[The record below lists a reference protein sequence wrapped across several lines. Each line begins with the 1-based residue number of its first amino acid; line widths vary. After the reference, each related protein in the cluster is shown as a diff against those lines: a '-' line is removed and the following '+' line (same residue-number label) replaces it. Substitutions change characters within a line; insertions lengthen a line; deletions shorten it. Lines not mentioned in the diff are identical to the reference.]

1 MKKLRYEYERIKN
14 EYIILQ
20 NGNNILKKENNLYKG
35 DRIVL
40 CQRINSLKKENKA
53 QREKNKKLRK
63 TITKLSRDMEE
74 FNDTPIIKNINNLC
88 DYWFLNVNDLLN
100 LRWKAPYFQRPVDGE
115 RVKDI
120 VEHYQKKLNNNI
132 FEFISPLIVAKYDNM
147 LYIIDGQHR
156 FKAIEYLFGH
166 DEKFNEDKK
175 VPLVVIPARSME
187 HIEDLF
193 QTLNKLLPL
202 SDVYKLQDKNKK
214 KIIVETSDY
223 FFKKYRNFFTTK
235 KARRPF
241 INKNDFEN
249 FLLNSDIIDEL
260 DIIDS
265 STDFTFL
272 LEKVNSFY
280 SLQPTSFFPQKGQ
293 VNFDK
298 IIDKIKK
305 KGGLYLGLFPKF
317 EWIKHIK
324 EKIWENDDNIL
335 GKGIRDQVW
344 NEYIGIDKGTEKCF
358 CCKIQVIS
366 QQNFETGH
374 IISKK
379 KGGSNNLINLL
390 PICSKCNKSMGV
402 TAMFEYMSKNNIN
415 LDYSNKLKK
424 IFELNTE
431 KFYNKTSNINSY
443 KN

>member
-1 MKKLRYEYERIKN
+1 MKKLRSEYDRIRN
-14 EYIILQ
+14 ENFL
-20 NGNNILKKENNLYKG
+20 LKKENTLFKGERVVLY
-35 DRIVL
+35 
-40 CQRINSLKKENKA
+40 QRLNSLKRENKT

-63 TITKLSRDMEE
+63 SIQKLSNEMDE

-88 DYWFLNVNDLLN
+88 DYWFLNVNDLLH
-100 LRWKAPYFQRPVDGE
+100 LKWKAPYFQRPVDDE

-120 VEHYQKKLNNNI
+120 IEHYQKKLNENI
-132 FEFISPLIVAKYDNM
+132 FEFISPLIVAKYNNM

-156 FKAIEYLFGH
+156 FKAIEYLFGQ

-223 FFKKYRNFFTTK
+223 FFKKYTNFFTTK

-241 INKNDFEN
+241 INKNGFEN
-249 FLLNSDIIDEL
+249 YLLNSNIISDI

-265 STDFTFL
+265 STDFTFI
-272 LEKVNSFY
+272 LEKVNNFY
-280 SLQPTSFFPQKGQ
+280 SLQPMSFFPQKGH
-293 VNFDK
+293 VKFDT
-298 IIDKIKK
+298 IINKVKK

-317 EWIKHIK
+317 EWIEHIRQ
-324 EKIWENDDNIL
+324 KIWENDNNIL
-335 GKGIRDQVW
+335 GRGIRDQVW
-344 NEYIGIDKGTEKCF
+344 NEYIGVDKGTEKCF
-358 CCKIQVIS
+358 CCNIHTIS

-379 KGGSNNLINLL
+379 NGGCNNLINLL
-390 PICSKCNKSMGV
+390 PICSKCNKSMG
-402 TAMFEYMSKNNIN
+402 TNAMFQYMITNNIN
-415 LDYSNKLKK
+415 INYAKKLKNLYESNKK
-424 IFELNTE
+424 
-431 KFYNKTSNINSY
+431 KFYNIKI
-443 KN
+443 

>member
-1 MKKLRYEYERIKN
+1 M
-14 EYIILQ
+14 
-20 NGNNILKKENNLYKG
+20 
-35 DRIVL
+35 
-40 CQRINSLKKENKA
+40 
-53 QREKNKKLRK
+53 
-63 TITKLSRDMEE
+63 
-74 FNDTPIIKNINNLC
+74 C

-293 VNFDK
+293 ANFDK
-298 IIDKIKK
+298 II
-305 KGGLYLGLFPKF
+305 G
-317 EWIKHIK
+317 
-324 EKIWENDDNIL
+324 
-335 GKGIRDQVW
+335 
-344 NEYIGIDKGTEKCF
+344 
-358 CCKIQVIS
+358 VIS
-366 QQNFETGH
+366 PRNLRNTRLSHRGMDNLSIRN
-374 IISKK
+374 IIGNQISDSTIANLCDFVIYNDLNHDLLNDINDIHSK
-379 KGGSNNLINLL
+379 I
-390 PICSKCNKSMGV
+390 
-402 TAMFEYMSKNNIN
+402 
-415 LDYSNKLKK
+415 
-424 IFELNTE
+424 LN
-431 KFYNKTSNINSY
+431 Y
-443 KN
+443 